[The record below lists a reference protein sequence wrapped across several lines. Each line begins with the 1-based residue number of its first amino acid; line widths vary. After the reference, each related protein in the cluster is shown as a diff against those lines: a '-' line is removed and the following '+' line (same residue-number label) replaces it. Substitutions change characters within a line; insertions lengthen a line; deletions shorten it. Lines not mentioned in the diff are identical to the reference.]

1 MDDAK
6 GESDGQP
13 FTHRLPRPA
22 LAEDVPSFS
31 GHVDDGRHSPD
42 L

>member
-22 LAEDVPSFS
+22 LAEDVPSCS
-31 GHVDDGRHSPD
+31 GHVDDGQAQP
-42 L
+42 